1 MSFSLP
7 FVLSS
12 TKRHGFSVAHPLE
25 GGAIVEPPKLITRNT
40 TYSDSNRT
48 PSLQL
53 ILSLPKKYHKNRLM
67 MSENMTKFEK
77 AAMLTVRGDAI
88 NATPRIRVM
97 LMKPLPIMLPSA
109 KSKCPFR
116 AELTLVANSGILVP
130 KATIVA
136 PMTTRGIP
144 ALSAMNDDE
153 STMKNAVAI
162 TTLAPANAKEA
173 YLRSPLLSWAGTS
186 VLTCFVL
193 L

>member
-12 TKRHGFSVAHPLE
+12 TKRYGFSVAHPLE

-40 TYSDSNRT
+40 TYSDSNKT

-53 ILSLPKKYHKNRLM
+53 ILSLPKKYHKNRFM
-67 MSENMTKFEK
+67 ISENRAKLEK

-88 NATPRIRVM
+88 SATPRMSVV
-97 LMKPLPIMLPSA
+97 LMKALPTMLPSA
-109 KSKCPFR
+109 RSKCPFR
-116 AELTLVANSGILVP
+116 AELTLVANSGKVVP

-136 PMTTRGIP
+136 PITTRGIP
-144 ALSAMNDDE
+144 TLSAMNDDE

-162 TTLAPANAKEA
+162 TTLAPANANKA
-173 YLRSPLLSWAGTS
+173 YLRSLLLS
-186 VLTCFVL
+186 
-193 L
+193 